1 MLLSGYGAN
10 SYAGIYPDMSMAS
23 QIYARDGV
31 SKNADGIIETVRNA
45 IISAVVKFDVTQL
58 LDAFLNN

>member
-1 MLLSGYGAN
+1 MLWSGYGAN

-31 SKNADGIIETVRNA
+31 SKNASDIIQTVRDA
-45 IISAVVKFDVTQL
+45 IISAVVKFDVTEL
-58 LDAFLNN
+58 LDAVFNN

>member
-10 SYAGIYPDMSMAS
+10 SYAGIYLDMSMAS

-31 SKNADGIIETVRNA
+31 SKNVSDTVKTVLEA
-45 IISAVVKFDVTQL
+45 ILSAVVKFGVGDM
-58 LDAFLNN
+58 LNSIAGN